1 MKTFN
6 DFFYDSENHRGFMET
21 FALVD
26 SEKLSNLIGNISTD
40 DVKMYDI
47 YLKSKIGFLTI
58 SPVLE
63 VIDNETYSTVDEKQR
78 ETIKMFLML
87 YYDDLMKVKNI
98 LITDISVN
106 NGNVRIEDKITK
118 TTSKNSVSAFNS
130 DVMTDDNE
138 NNYSNDTDNIITEKK
153 TDTETTIKNIVALT
167 DFYKQSMFD
176 KIIEYIKNIF
186 TLQVV
191 DWMIYYKCIQN
202 NTGGI

>member
-21 FALVD
+21 FAMVD
-26 SEKLSNLIGNISTD
+26 PVKLSDLIGSFSAD
-40 DVKMYDI
+40 DVKRYDI

-58 SPVLE
+58 SPVLK

-98 LITDISVN
+98 LSTDISVN
-106 NGNVRIEDKITK
+106 NGNVRIEDKTTK

-130 DVMTDDNE
+130 DNMTDDNE
-138 NNYSNDTDNIITEKK
+138 NNSSNDTDNIITEKK

-191 DWMIYYKCIQN
+191 D
-202 NTGGI
+202 

>member
-6 DFFYDSENHRGFMET
+6 DFFYDSENHRGFIET
-21 FALVD
+21 FAMVD
-26 SEKLSNLIGNISTD
+26 PKKLSDLIGNISAD
-40 DVKMYDI
+40 DVKRYDI

-98 LITDISVN
+98 LITDISVI
-106 NGNVRIEDKITK
+106 NGNVKIEDKITK

-130 DVMTDDNE
+130 DDMTDDNE

-176 KIIEYIKNIF
+176 KIIEYIKNIY

-191 DWMIYYKCIQN
+191 D
-202 NTGGI
+202 

>member
-21 FALVD
+21 FAMVD

-40 DVKMYDI
+40 DVKRYDI

-63 VIDNETYSTVDEKQR
+63 VIDNETYSTIEEKQR
-78 ETIKMFLML
+78 ETIEMFLML
-87 YYDDLMKVKNI
+87 YYGDLMKVKNI

-130 DVMTDDNE
+130 NDMTDDNE
-138 NNYSNDTDNIITEKK
+138 NNYSNDTDNIITEKN

-191 DWMIYYKCIQN
+191 D
-202 NTGGI
+202 

>member
-6 DFFYDSENHRGFMET
+6 DCFYNSENHRGFIET
-21 FALVD
+21 FAIVD
-26 SEKLSNLIGNISTD
+26 SEKLSDLIGSFSVD
-40 DVKMYDI
+40 DVKRYDI

-63 VIDNETYSTVDEKQR
+63 TIDNETFSTVDEKQQ

-87 YYDDLMKVKNI
+87 RYADLMKIKNI

-106 NGNVRIEDKITK
+106 NGSVKIEDKTTE

-130 DVMTDDNE
+130 DDMTDDNE
-138 NNYSNDTDNIITEKK
+138 NNYSNDTDNVITEKK
-153 TDTETTIKNIVALT
+153 TDTETTIKNILALT

-176 KIIEYIKNIF
+176 KIIEYIKDMF

-191 DWMIYYKCIQN
+191 D
-202 NTGGI
+202 

>member
-21 FALVD
+21 FAMVD
-26 SEKLSNLIGNISTD
+26 PEKLSDLISNISVD
-40 DVKMYDI
+40 DVKRYDI

-153 TDTETTIKNIVALT
+153 TDTETIIKNIVALT

-191 DWMIYYKCIQN
+191 D
-202 NTGGI
+202 

>member
-6 DFFYDSENHRGFMET
+6 DCFYNSENHRGFMET
-21 FALVD
+21 FAIVD
-26 SEKLSNLIGNISTD
+26 SEKLFNLIGNISTN
-40 DVKMYDI
+40 DVKRYDI

-78 ETIKMFLML
+78 ETIEMFLML

-130 DVMTDDNE
+130 DNMTDDNE

-153 TDTETTIKNIVALT
+153 TDTGTTIKNIVALT

-191 DWMIYYKCIQN
+191 D
-202 NTGGI
+202 

>member
-21 FALVD
+21 FFMVD
-26 SEKLSNLIGNISTD
+26 SQKLSDLIGNISAD
-40 DVKMYDI
+40 DVKRYDI

-191 DWMIYYKCIQN
+191 D
-202 NTGGI
+202 

>member
-6 DFFYDSENHRGFMET
+6 DCFYNSENHRGFIET

-26 SEKLSNLIGNISTD
+26 NDKLTDLIGEHSSD
-40 DVKMYDI
+40 DVRMYDI

-58 SPVLE
+58 SPVLQN
-63 VIDNETYSTVDEKQR
+63 IDNGTFSTVDEKQR

-87 YYDDLMKVKNI
+87 RYAELLKVKNI

-106 NGNVRIEDKITK
+106 NGSVKIEDKKTE
-118 TTSKNSVSAFNS
+118 TTSKNSISAFNS
-130 DVMTDDNE
+130 DDMTDDNE
-138 NNYSNDTDNIITEKK
+138 NNYNNDTNNVITEKK
-153 TDTETTIKNIVALT
+153 TDTETTIKNIVTLT

-176 KIIEYIKNIF
+176 KIIDFVKDIF

-191 DWMIYYKCIQN
+191 D
-202 NTGGI
+202 

>member
-6 DFFYDSENHRGFMET
+6 DCFYNSENHRGFIET
-21 FALVD
+21 FAMVD
-26 SEKLSNLIGNISTD
+26 SEKLSDLIGSFSVD
-40 DVKMYDI
+40 DVKRYDM

-63 VIDNETYSTVDEKQR
+63 TIDNETFSTVDEKQQ

-87 YYDDLMKVKNI
+87 RYADLMKIKNI

-106 NGNVRIEDKITK
+106 NGSVKIEDKTTE

-130 DVMTDDNE
+130 DDMTDDNE
-138 NNYSNDTDNIITEKK
+138 NNYSNDTDNVITEKK
-153 TDTETTIKNIVALT
+153 TDTETTIKNILALT

-176 KIIEYIKNIF
+176 KIIEYIKDMF

-191 DWMIYYKCIQN
+191 D
-202 NTGGI
+202 

>member
-6 DFFYDSENHRGFMET
+6 DCFYNSENHRGFIET
-21 FALVD
+21 FAIVD
-26 SEKLSNLIGNISTD
+26 PEKLSDLIGSFSVD
-40 DVKMYDI
+40 DVKRYDI

-63 VIDNETYSTVDEKQR
+63 TIDNETFSTVDEKQQ

-87 YYDDLMKVKNI
+87 RYADLMKIKNI

-106 NGNVRIEDKITK
+106 NGSVKIEDKTTE

-130 DVMTDDNE
+130 DDMTDDNE
-138 NNYSNDTDNIITEKK
+138 NNYSNDTDNVITEKK
-153 TDTETTIKNIVALT
+153 TDTETTIKNILALT

-176 KIIEYIKNIF
+176 KIIEYIKDMF

-191 DWMIYYKCIQN
+191 D
-202 NTGGI
+202 

>member
-21 FALVD
+21 FAMVD
-26 SEKLSNLIGNISTD
+26 PQKLSDLIGSFSVD
-40 DVKMYDI
+40 DVKRYDI
-47 YLKSKIGFLTI
+47 YLQSKIGFLTI
-58 SPVLE
+58 SPVLQ
-63 VIDNETYSTVDEKQR
+63 IIGNDRFFSTLEERQS

-87 YYDDLMKVKNI
+87 HYADLMKVKNI

-106 NGNVRIEDKITK
+106 NGIVKIEDKTTK

-153 TDTETTIKNIVALT
+153 TDTETTIRNIVALT
-167 DFYKQSMFD
+167 YFYRQSMFD
-176 KIIEYIKNIF
+176 KIIDFVKDMF

-191 DWMIYYKCIQN
+191 D
-202 NTGGI
+202 

>member
-6 DFFYDSENHRGFMET
+6 DCFYNSENHRGFIET
-21 FALVD
+21 FAMVD
-26 SEKLSNLIGNISTD
+26 SEKLSDLIGSFSVD
-40 DVKMYDI
+40 DVKRYDI

-63 VIDNETYSTVDEKQR
+63 TIDNETFSTVDEKQQ

-87 YYDDLMKVKNI
+87 RYADLMKIKNI

-106 NGNVRIEDKITK
+106 NGSVKIEDKTTE

-130 DVMTDDNE
+130 DDMTDDNE
-138 NNYSNDTDNIITEKK
+138 NNYSNDTDNVITEKK
-153 TDTETTIKNIVALT
+153 TDTETTIKNILALT

-176 KIIEYIKNIF
+176 KIIEYIKDMF

-191 DWMIYYKCIQN
+191 D
-202 NTGGI
+202 